1 MPKYLHTRRR
11 KGKRKK
17 RGEAEKERERGA
29 VLCSICGRI
38 CLVGPAL
45 AHFGIVIALGQQ
57 FQIKVMN
64 RKRSA
69 NDLQPQI
76 KRQHNRRSFLER
88 KMKQYIRKYVS

>member
-1 MPKYLHTRRR
+1 MPKYLHTRSRER
-11 KGKRKK
+11 EGGRE
-17 RGEAEKERERGA
+17 GERERESK

-38 CLVGPAL
+38 CLVWPAL

-76 KRQHNRRSFLER
+76 KRQHNRCSFL
-88 KMKQYIRKYVS
+88 KQNISESIR